1 MSSIHPTSFQP
12 NHASLTQA
20 SFSLLDLVHSTSLL
34 PRPLAAFLSLPP
46 FPTSQRRSSHSLKTQ
61 YIYSPDRI

>member
-20 SFSLLDLVHSTSLL
+20 SFSLLDLVRSTSLL
-34 PRPLAAFLSLPP
+34 PRPLAAFLSLTPL
-46 FPTSQRRSSHSLKTQ
+46 PTFTVA
-61 YIYSPDRI
+61 PRIR